1 MHKRANTDALIHT
14 LIWPFPWTGGRQR
27 IRFLSRGL
35 AANVFYLSAV
45 WKNNKIHPGQ
55 DPDTI
60 CPSLGIGFWGCYLTL
75 YLRLGF
81 CWPVTCC
88 FSQRRLPRV
97 SHEWKQPLVGNW
109 TNRGLDATQITKPC
123 WKKSI
128 SVTSFVE
135 SLSSAAE
142 PHADFLRNVKSN
154 DTHVHQILSACHRA
168 KTETRSGSYPSPSQQ
183 VRNNTRWKQPF
194 FLDLT
199 LDPWRWISVV
209 FDGG

>member
-1 MHKRANTDALIHT
+1 MVAWGSSAGWRMFSVACTWGFSLLFMLFGLKHKGSGGSAIRLLCAAETNMHKRANTDALIHT

-97 SHEWKQPLVGNW
+97 SHEWKQPLVGN
-109 TNRGLDATQITKPC
+109 
-123 WKKSI
+123 
-128 SVTSFVE
+128 
-135 SLSSAAE
+135 
-142 PHADFLRNVKSN
+142 
-154 DTHVHQILSACHRA
+154 
-168 KTETRSGSYPSPSQQ
+168 
-183 VRNNTRWKQPF
+183 
-194 FLDLT
+194 
-199 LDPWRWISVV
+199 
-209 FDGG
+209 

>member
-60 CPSLGIGFWGCYLTL
+60 CPTLGIGFWGCYLTL

-123 WKKSI
+123 WKKRHLCDLLRRVIVLSCWATRRLFKECQI
-128 SVTSFVE
+128 HWHPCASNPFR
-135 SLSSAAE
+135 LSSSLDWDKE
-142 PHADFLRNVKSN
+142 WIISFPKS
-154 DTHVHQILSACHRA
+154 A
-168 KTETRSGSYPSPSQQ
+168 SQE
-183 VRNNTRWKQPF
+183 
-194 FLDLT
+194 
-199 LDPWRWISVV
+199 
-209 FDGG
+209 